1 MIMSATYLYVRC
13 DECEE
18 LLKDP
23 KTENDLF
30 GDMKELTK
38 VLSLAGWHSFGD
50 KVHICKDCYLK
61 NHKKMNIESNI
72 NRYE

>member
-1 MIMSATYLYVRC
+1 MIRSATYLYVRC
-13 DECEE
+13 DE
-18 LLKDP
+18 LLKNP

-30 GDMKELTK
+30 CDMKELTK

-50 KVHICKDCYLK
+50 KVHICKYCYLK